1 MAQVDALVIGAGAAG
16 LAAARALS
24 ERGLS
29 IAVLEA
35 RNRIGG
41 RIYTSRYADS
51 RLPVELGAEF
61 VHGRPP
67 ETFAIA
73 RAAGL
78 TLYERDGAAWV
89 SADGHLRKDGY
100 DEDEEGEGEGQE
112 EPHGMHEVLLAL
124 GEWQGEDQAFQAF
137 IEERFPGEEWADA
150 RRWARGYIEGY
161 EAAFPERVSI
171 RWLAQTEAAAE
182 SIQSEYS
189 YCVLEGYD
197 RLLEWLRAGLNAER
211 TIFSLNTIV
220 RSVRWSRGQVEVS
233 AQSPFGTPLE
243 TFSAKAAIITLPLG
257 VLAAPPDAPG
267 AVQFTPDLPQ
277 KRAALARLEMGQVV
291 KVAFHFREVFWETGA
306 PPLAPLRRLSFLF
319 SDDEVMPTWWTSF
332 PLLTPTLLGWVGGP
346 RAVRLA
352 RHPDEVIAEQALE
365 ALGRVLGVSRG
376 WLEARLNSWQV
387 HNWSADPFSRGA
399 YSYVCVGGMAAPGQL
414 AAPVEDTL
422 FFAGEATDTAGHTG
436 TVHGALA
443 TGSRA
448 ADEVL
453 AHLTRRA

>member
-24 ERGLS
+24 ERGVS

-41 RIYTSRYADS
+41 RIYTNRHAGSS
-51 RLPVELGAEF
+51 IPVELGAEF

-78 TLYERDGAAWV
+78 TLYERSGAAWF
-89 SADGHLRKDGY
+89 SNSGKLSKDEEEGADAEEEG
-100 DEDEEGEGEGQE
+100 EDEE
-112 EPHGMHEVLLAL
+112 HSVDALLGAL
-124 GEWQGEDQAFQAF
+124 GEWQGEDRAFQEF
-137 IEERFPGEEWADA
+137 LEERFPGEEWAAA

-171 RWLAQTEAAAE
+171 RWLAQTEAAAA
-182 SIQSEYS
+182 SIQGEHNYR
-189 YCVLEGYD
+189 VLEGYD
-197 RLLEWLRAGLNAER
+197 RLLEWLRAGLNPER

-233 AQSPFGTPLE
+233 AQSPLGTPLE
-243 TFSAKAAIITLPLG
+243 TFSAKAAIITLTLG
-257 VLAAPPDAPG
+257 VLAALPDAPG

-277 KRAALARLEMGQVV
+277 KRAALERLEMGQVV
-291 KVAFHFREVFWETGA
+291 KVAFHFRDVFWETGA
-306 PPLAPLRRLSFLF
+306 LPLAPLRRLSFLF

-414 AAPVEDTL
+414 GAPVEDTL

-436 TVHGALA
+436 TVHAALA
-443 TGSRA
+443 TGTRA

>member
-24 ERGLS
+24 ARGLS

-41 RIYTSRYADS
+41 RIYTTRPAGV

-78 TLYERDGAAWV
+78 TLYERDGDSWF
-89 SADGHLRKDGY
+89 SNHGHLSREEDGE
-100 DEDEEGEGEGQE
+100 EDEG
-112 EPHGMHEVLLAL
+112 HGVDALLRAL
-124 GEWQGEDQAFQAF
+124 GEWPGEDQAFQTF
-137 IEERFPGEEWADA
+137 IEERFSGEEWAAA

-161 EAAFPERVSI
+161 EAAFPERVSV
-171 RWLAQTEAAAE
+171 RWLAHTEAAAA
-182 SIQSEYS
+182 SIQGEYS
-189 YCVLEGYD
+189 YRVLEGYD
-197 RLLEWLRAGLNAER
+197 CLLGWLRAGLNPER

-220 RSVRWSRGQVEVS
+220 RSVRWSRGQVEISVH
-233 AQSPFGTPLE
+233 SPFGAPLE
-243 TFSAKAAIITLPLG
+243 AFSGKAAIITLPLG

-267 AVQFTPDLPQ
+267 AVQFTPDLPE
-277 KRAALARLEMGQVV
+277 KRAAIKRLEMGQVV
-291 KVAFHFREVFWETGA
+291 KVAFNFREVFWESGA
-306 PPLAPLRRLSFLF
+306 PSLVALPRLSFLF
-319 SDDEVMPTWWTSF
+319 SDDEVMPTWWTGF
-332 PLLTPTLLGWVGGP
+332 PLLSPTLLGWVGGP
-346 RAVRLA
+346 HAVRLA
-352 RHPDEVIAEQALE
+352 HHPDEVIAQEALE
-365 ALGRVLGVSRG
+365 ALARVLGVSRG
-376 WLEARLNSWQV
+376 WLEVRLNSWQV
-387 HNWSADPFSRGA
+387 HNWSADPFSYGA
-399 YSYVCVGGMAAPGQL
+399 YSFVRVGGMEAPGQL
-414 AAPVEDTL
+414 AAPVEGTL

-443 TGSRA
+443 TGTRA
-448 ADEVL
+448 ANEMI